1 MRNKAIVPMGLQEAN
16 YKQYANSLF
25 DSTSKFGINKE
36 KTYLLLSILIGNSDS
51 SIKKEFSRKRIPENY
66 IESIRYILH
75 ADTIYVDYFSML
87 LPFYRDQD
95 SKESL
100 IRMKLEILK
109 QKKKQPF
116 WDKWIKL
123 NEFIKKTD
131 YQEKSEILDFFK
143 KEAVNVDLPIANAI
157 ANIHSLLCPNTNLIK
172 KKYSD
177 LHSKIDARL
186 NIYERVY
193 RVVFHLSYYSCLRG
207 FLYRERLAK
216 SEEVLFLKDSRR
228 EISFAKAAEYIGELK
243 ELAVEKFE
251 NDFNLRKTI
260 RLLELYCAGDKSMSD
275 YEGRFDT
282 LSSGKQELFLRQS
295 GKILKTHKPIPEDEL
310 LYRVWHKYYHFLY
323 LQKLVENEIL
333 NKNYFEIPERIRVAL
348 DCLEDIQRI
357 CRGGFNRIR
366 IKCIYHKRFLEF
378 IWSSIEAYLLE
389 KETLSQF
396 GSPSKRKQNHNS
408 FSYDDRFNETVNW
421 MKEQREIIVTPWD

>member
-1 MRNKAIVPMGLQEAN
+1 MKSKSNARMGLQEAN
-16 YKQYANSLF
+16 YKQYANILF
-25 DSTSKFGINKE
+25 ESTSKFGINKE
-36 KTYLLLSILIGNSDS
+36 KTYLLLSVLIGNSDS
-51 SIKKEFSRKRIPENY
+51 SVKKEMSQKRIPANY
-66 IESIRYILH
+66 VEAIRYILH
-75 ADTIYVDYFSML
+75 SDSIYVDYFSML

-100 IRMKLEILK
+100 IKMKLEVLK
-109 QKKKQPF
+109 EKKKQPY
-116 WDKWIKL
+116 WDKWIRL
-123 NEFIKKTD
+123 YEIKKTEVDEKNNVLD
-131 YQEKSEILDFFK
+131 YFQ
-143 KEAVNVDLPIANAI
+143 KEEVNVDLPIAHAI
-157 ANIHSLLCPNTNLIK
+157 KNIHLILCPNSNLNLIK
-172 KKYSD
+172 KNYQE
-177 LHSKIDARL
+177 LYTKIDNRL

-193 RVVFHLSYYSCLRG
+193 RSVFYLTYYSWLCALGHRTE
-207 FLYRERLAK
+207 LSKTEA
-216 SEEVLFLKDSRR
+216 SLKEKIR
-228 EISFAKAAEYIGELK
+228 EISFVKVEECIRELK
-243 ELAVEKFE
+243 ELTSEKKE
-251 NDFNLRKTI
+251 KDSNLRKTV
-260 RLLELYCAGDKSMSD
+260 RLLDLYYAGNKSMSD
-275 YEGRFDT
+275 YEGSYHSLFSDKRT
-282 LSSGKQELFLRQS
+282 LFLMQS
-295 GKILKTHKPIPEDEL
+295 AEILNQMKPIQEDEL
-310 LYRVWHKYYHFLY
+310 LYRVWHRYYNFLY
-323 LQKLVENEIL
+323 LQKLVEDEIL